1 MRYGRSMDR
10 RKTMSFVHLHVHSMY
25 SLLEA
30 SCPPKKLAAK
40 AKEMGMPAVAITD
53 NGNLFGC
60 IEFYHACQ
68 ANGIKP
74 IIGLDVYISP
84 KGHTVKGEDKEAAK
98 MPNRRLVLLAKNYE
112 GYQNLCKIASV
123 GFQDG
128 FYYKPR
134 VDYDILR
141 ENSKNLIALTGDLRG
156 EVPFQ
161 YLDNGKEA
169 AYEKINLLKDIYGE
183 ELYLEICRPGV
194 SDYATANDFLIEASR
209 ETGVP
214 LVASNNVHYM
224 YSDESLAQEVLVCVG
239 TNKTL
244 QDESR
249 YRLGSDQ
256 FYFKSPDEMAALFSD
271 LPEAIENTLKIA
283 DKIDIQF
290 KLEDDDGKRI
300 YHLPQFPTD
309 GGISMK
315 EQIRKDSLAGL
326 EERFVEAADRDE
338 AVPEDKKSVYFE
350 RMDFELG
357 IIDGMGFNDYFLIVK
372 DFIQWAKKH
381 DIPVGPGRGS
391 GAGSLVA
398 YALKIT
404 DLDPIPN
411 GLIFERFLNPERI
424 SMPDFDIDFC
434 QERRQEVIR
443 YVTEKYGVESVS
455 QIITF
460 GKLQARA
467 AVRDVGRVLGM
478 TFAEVDVVAKLIPE
492 KLGIKLGEA
501 IEEEP
506 RLREAMEMDPKINT
520 LMELALKVEG
530 LTRHASIHAAGVIIS
545 DRPLVEYAGLY
556 KGAADENVVQY
567 DMGSSESIGLIKF
580 DFLGLKTL
588 TLIYDALRLVKQNR
602 GKSFT
607 PNDISLKDPGIYE
620 VMCAGDT
627 PGVFQFEGGG
637 ITEFIKKSLPN
648 SFADIT
654 AITSL
659 YRPGPM
665 QFLDEYNGR
674 KHGKIKITYLFEEL
688 EPILSETYGIIVY
701 QEHVQLIAAK
711 IANYS
716 LGEADMLR
724 RAMGKKKPEEMAK
737 QKTRFLAGARENGF
751 DEKKAEE
758 LFEQMAQ
765 FAQYGFNKSH
775 AAAYCVITAQTAWL
789 KRYFPV
795 EFFAA
800 TLSTEMSNTD
810 KVVQY
815 VKDARDHG
823 IEVRAPHVNYS
834 LRKFN
839 VNEESI
845 FFGLGAIKGVGDSAV
860 EAIIE
865 AREAKEDKKFDSLED
880 FFDSIDL
887 RRVNKKVIEC
897 LIKAGAL
904 DDFGATRSQLTAG
917 YNRFVE
923 RADTKRKEREIGQT
937 NLFDMAPDQGEDI
950 QLPDVEDWTKTQRLA
965 GEKEVLGFFLSD
977 HPLNG
982 YEGILKPFVTGPIS
996 MVDQIEKKQK
1006 VVFGGLVAG
1015 YREFITKKGTRMA
1028 FGVLEDLSANLELI
1042 IFPDVFAKVEETLK
1056 LEKPV
1061 LVTGTFERDDRGEK
1075 ILVEK
1080 LEAFDDK
1087 LKSSKKLLFRMDLEM
1102 LDKMDA
1108 LKTLI
1113 ESHSGETTVGFQVG
1127 IPDLKKEVYLDAV
1140 GIGVKISNDFFEDI
1154 YKLCGR
1160 TDFISLQ

>member
-1 MRYGRSMDR
+1 
-10 RKTMSFVHLHVHSMY
+10 MSFVHLHVHSMY

-40 AKEMGMPAVAITD
+40 AKEMGMPAIAITD
-53 NGNLFGC
+53 NGNLFGS
-60 IEFYHACQ
+60 IELYHAC
-68 ANGIKP
+68 NKEGIKP
-74 IIGLDVYISP
+74 IIGLDAYIAP
-84 KGHTVKGEDKEAAK
+84 KSRLVKGEDREAAK
-98 MPNRRLVLLAKNYE
+98 MPNRRIVLLAKNYE
-112 GYQNLCKIASV
+112 GYQALCKISST
-123 GFQDG
+123 GFQEG

-134 VDYDILR
+134 IDYEVLE
-141 ENSKNLIALTGDLRG
+141 ENKDNLIVLSGGPRGDVPFTFTEHGKEEALKKVEYYKNLYGDN
-156 EVPFQ
+156 F
-161 YLDNGKEA
+161 
-169 AYEKINLLKDIYGE
+169 
-183 ELYLEICRPGV
+183 YLEICRPGV
-194 SDYATANDFLIEASR
+194 SEYRAINEFLIEASK
-209 ETGVP
+209 ELGVK
-214 LVASNNVHYM
+214 LVATNNVHYM
-224 YSDESLAQEVLVCVG
+224 QSDDSLAQEVLICVG

-244 QDESR
+244 QDEAR
-249 YRLGSDQ
+249 FRLGSDQ
-256 FYFKSPDEMAALFSD
+256 FYLKSPEEMTKLFED
-271 LPEAIENTLKIA
+271 IPEAISNTLEIA
-283 DKIDIQF
+283 DKINIEF
-290 KLEDDDGKRI
+290 KLEHDDGRRI

-309 GGISMK
+309 DGVSMK
-315 EQIRKDSLAGL
+315 EQIRKDSLEGL
-326 EERFVEAADRDE
+326 ELRFNEAKARDE
-338 AVPEDKKSVYFE
+338 EVKEEDKPTYFE
-350 RMDFELG
+350 RLDYELG
-357 IIDGMGFNDYFLIVK
+357 VIDKMGFNDYFLIVK
-372 DFIQWAKKH
+372 DFIQWAKDH

-398 YALKIT
+398 YVLKIT
-404 DLDPIPN
+404 DLDPIPHS
-411 GLIFERFLNPERI
+411 LIFERFLNPERI

-434 QERRQEVIR
+434 QERRQQVIR
-443 YVTEKYGVESVS
+443 YVTEKYGEESVS

-478 TFAEVDVVAKLIPE
+478 TFSEVDVVAKLIPDR
-492 KLGIKLGEA
+492 LGIKLGEA

-506 RLREAMEMDPKINT
+506 RMREAMEMDPKINT

-545 DRPLVEYAGLY
+545 DKPLVEYAGLY

-588 TLIYDALRLVKQNR
+588 TLIFEALRLVKQNR
-602 GKSFT
+602 NKSYT
-607 PNDISLKDPGIYE
+607 PEEISLSDPGIYE
-620 VMCAGDT
+620 IMCAGDT

-637 ITEFIKKSLPN
+637 ITEFIKRAKPTN
-648 SFADIT
+648 FADIT
-654 AITSL
+654 AITAL

-674 KHGKIKITYLFEEL
+674 KHGKIEIKYLFPEL

-737 QKTRFLAGARENGF
+737 QKKRFLAGAKENDF
-751 DEKKAEE
+751 DLAKAEE

-775 AAAYCVITAQTAWL
+775 AAAYCVISAQTAWL
-789 KRYFPV
+789 KRYYPV
-795 EFFAA
+795 EFFAS

-815 VKDARDHG
+815 VKDARDHD

-839 VNEESI
+839 VKDDTI

-860 EAIIE
+860 DAIIE
-865 AREAKEDKKFDSLED
+865 AREAKENKSFESLED
-880 FFDSIDL
+880 FFDNIDL

-897 LIKAGAL
+897 LIKSGAL
-904 DDFGATRSQLTAG
+904 DGFDATRAQLMAG
-917 YNRFVE
+917 YTRFME
-923 RADTKRKEREIGQT
+923 RADTKKKEREIGQT
-937 NLFDMAPDQGEDI
+937 NLFDLDPEQAEDV
-950 QLPDVEDWTKTQRLA
+950 QLPDIEEWSKSQMLG
-965 GEKEVLGFFLSD
+965 GEKEVLGFYLSD

-982 YEGILKPFVTGPIS
+982 YEGILRPFVTGPIS
-996 MVDQIEKKQK
+996 DLENIEKKQK
-1006 VVFGGLVAG
+1006 VVVGGLVAG

-1028 FGVLEDLSANLELI
+1028 FGQMEDLSGSVELI

-1061 LVTGTFERDDRGEK
+1061 LVSGTFERDDRGEK
-1075 ILVEK
+1075 ILVET
-1080 LEAFDDK
+1080 LSAFDDK
-1087 LKSSKKLLFRMDLEM
+1087 LKSSKRLLLE
-1102 LDKMDA
+1102 LDEPMIEKMES
-1108 LKTLI
+1108 LKSLL
-1113 ESHSGETTVGFQVG
+1113 EKHHGETSVAFQVG
-1127 IPDLKKEVYLDAV
+1127 IDDLGKNVMLDAV
-1140 GIGVKISNDFFEDI
+1140 GLGVQISNDLFEDI

-1160 TDFISLQ
+1160 TDFLSLH

>member
-1 MRYGRSMDR
+1 
-10 RKTMSFVHLHVHSMY
+10 MY

-40 AKEMGMPAVAITD
+40 AAEMGMPAVAITD

-60 IEFYHACQ
+60 IELYHACQ
-68 ANGIKP
+68 KEGVKP
-74 IIGLDVYISP
+74 IIGLDAYIAP
-84 KGHTVKGEDKEAAK
+84 KSRLVKGEDREAAK
-98 MPNRRLVLLAKNYE
+98 MPNRRIVLLAKNYE
-112 GYQNLCKIASV
+112 GYQNLCKISST
-123 GFQDG
+123 GFQEG

-134 VDYDILR
+134 IDYEVL
-141 ENSKNLIALTGDLRG
+141 EANKENLIALSGGPRGD
-156 EVPFQ
+156 VPFTFFEH
-161 YLDNGKEA
+161 GEEA
-169 AYEKINLLKDIYGE
+169 AIEKIKYYQSLYGE
-183 ELYLEICRPGV
+183 DFYLEVCRPGV
-194 SDYATANDFLIEASR
+194 NEYRSLNEFLIKAS
-209 ETGVP
+209 EITGAK
-214 LVASNNVHYM
+214 LVATNNVHYM
-224 YSDESLAQEVLVCVG
+224 LADDSLAQEVLICVG

-249 YRLGSDQ
+249 FRLGSDQ
-256 FYFKSPDEMAALFSD
+256 FYFKSPDEMKALFSD
-271 LPEAIENTLKIA
+271 IPEAIENTLAIA
-283 DKIDIQF
+283 DKIDIHF
-290 KLEDDDGKRI
+290 KLEDDEGRRI
-300 YHLPQFPTD
+300 YHLPQYPTED
-309 GGISMK
+309 GVSMK
-315 EQIRKDSLAGL
+315 EQIRKDSLEGL
-326 EERFVEAADRDE
+326 EIRFQEAKARGE
-338 AVPEDKKSVYFE
+338 EVPEDKKPIYFE
-350 RMDFELG
+350 RLDYELG
-357 IIDGMGFNDYFLIVK
+357 VIDGMGFNDYFLIVK
-372 DFIQWAKKH
+372 DFIQWGKDH

-398 YALKIT
+398 YVLKIT
-404 DLDPIPN
+404 DLDPIPHS
-411 GLIFERFLNPERI
+411 LIFERFLNPERI

-443 YVTEKYGVESVS
+443 YVTEKYGEESVS

-478 TFAEVDVVAKLIPE
+478 TFSEVDVVAKLIPD

-506 RLREAMEMDPKINT
+506 RLREMMEMDPKINT

-545 DRPLVEYAGLY
+545 DKPLVEYAGLY

-588 TLIYDALRLVKQNR
+588 TLIYEALRLVKLNR
-602 GKSFT
+602 NKHYT
-607 PNDISLKDPGIYE
+607 PNDISLSDPGIYE
-620 VMCAGDT
+620 IMCAGDT

-637 ITEFIKKSLPN
+637 ITEFIKKAKPN

-654 AITSL
+654 AITAL

-674 KHGKIKITYLFEEL
+674 KHGKIEIKYLFPEL

-737 QKTRFLAGARENGF
+737 QKTRFLAGAKENGF
-751 DEKKAEE
+751 DIKKAEE

-775 AAAYCVITAQTAWL
+775 AAAYCVISAQTAWL

-823 IEVRAPHVNYS
+823 IEVRAPHVNVS

-839 VNEESI
+839 VKEDTI

-865 AREAKEDKKFDSLED
+865 ARESKENKSFESLED

-904 DDFGATRSQLTAG
+904 DGFDASRSQLMAG
-917 YNRFVE
+917 YTRFME
-923 RADTKRKEREIGQT
+923 RADTKRKEREMGQT
-937 NLFDMAPDQGEDI
+937 NLFDLDPEQAQEV
-950 QLPDVEDWTKTQRLA
+950 QLPDIEDWSKTQTL
-965 GEKEVLGFFLSD
+965 GNEKEVLGFYLSD

-982 YEGILKPFVTGPIS
+982 YEGILRPFVTGS
-996 MVDQIEKKQK
+996 VASLSEIEKKQK
-1006 VVFGGLVAG
+1006 VVVGGLVAS

-1028 FGVLEDLSANLELI
+1028 FGVLEDLTGSTELI

-1080 LEAFDDK
+1080 LESFDAK
-1087 LKSSKKLLFRMDLEM
+1087 LKTSKKLTMNVNDEM
-1102 LDKMDA
+1102 MDKMDSLKA
-1108 LKTLI
+1108 LLEKHHGDTSVAFQIGI
-1113 ESHSGETTVGFQVG
+1113 E
-1127 IPDLKKEVYLDAV
+1127 DLKKDVYLDVV
-1140 GIGVKISNDFFEDI
+1140 GLGVNISNDLFEDI

-1160 TDFISLQ
+1160 TDFLSLH

>member
-1 MRYGRSMDR
+1 
-10 RKTMSFVHLHVHSMY
+10 MSFVHLHVHSMY

-60 IEFYHACQ
+60 IELYHACQ
-68 ANGIKP
+68 REGVKP
-74 IIGLDVYISP
+74 IIGLDAYIAP
-84 KGHTVKGEDKEAAK
+84 KSRLVKGEDREAAK
-98 MPNRRLVLLAKNYE
+98 MPNRRIVLLAKNYE
-112 GYQNLCKIASV
+112 GYQNLCKISST
-123 GFQDG
+123 GFQEG

-134 VDYDILR
+134 IDYEVLEQNKD
-141 ENSKNLIALTGDLRG
+141 NLIALSGGPRGD
-156 EVPFQ
+156 VPFTFFEH
-161 YLDNGKEA
+161 GEEA
-169 AYEKINLLKDIYGE
+169 ALEKIRYYQSLYGE
-183 ELYLEICRPGV
+183 DFYLEVCRPGV
-194 SDYATANDFLIEASR
+194 SQYRTLNEFLVKAS
-209 ETGVP
+209 EITGAK
-214 LVASNNVHYM
+214 LVATNNVHYM
-224 YSDESLAQEVLVCVG
+224 LSDDSLAQEVLICVG

-256 FYFKSPDEMAALFSD
+256 FYFKSPEEMKALFSD
-271 LPEAIENTLKIA
+271 IPEAIDNTLAIA
-283 DKIDIQF
+283 DKIDIHF
-290 KLEDDDGKRI
+290 KLEDEEGRRI
-300 YHLPQFPTD
+300 YHLPQYPTED
-309 GGISMK
+309 GVSMK
-315 EQIRKDSLAGL
+315 EQIRKDSLEGL
-326 EERFVEAADRDE
+326 EIRFQEAKARGE
-338 AVPEDKKSVYFE
+338 EVPEEKKPVYFE
-350 RMDFELG
+350 RLDYELG
-357 IIDGMGFNDYFLIVK
+357 VIDGMGFNDYFLIVK
-372 DFIQWAKKH
+372 DFIQWGKDH

-398 YALKIT
+398 YVLKIT
-404 DLDPIPN
+404 DLDPIPHS
-411 GLIFERFLNPERI
+411 LIFERFLNPERI

-443 YVTEKYGVESVS
+443 YVTEKYGEESVS

-478 TFAEVDVVAKLIPE
+478 TFAEVDVVAKLIPD

-501 IEEEP
+501 IEEEA
-506 RLREAMEMDPKINT
+506 RLREMMEMDPKINT

-545 DRPLVEYAGLY
+545 DKPLVEYAGLY

-588 TLIYDALRLVKQNR
+588 TLIYEALRLVKANR
-602 GKSFT
+602 NKRYT
-607 PNDISLKDPGIYE
+607 PNDISLSDPGIYE
-620 VMCAGDT
+620 IMCAGDT

-637 ITEFIKKSLPN
+637 ITEFIKKARPN

-654 AITSL
+654 AITAL

-674 KHGKIKITYLFEEL
+674 KHGKIEIKYLFPEL

-737 QKTRFLAGARENGF
+737 QKTRFLAGAKENGF
-751 DEKKAEE
+751 DTKKAEE

-775 AAAYCVITAQTAWL
+775 AAAYCVISAQTAWL
-789 KRYFPV
+789 KRYYPV

-823 IEVRAPHVNYS
+823 IEVRAPHVNVS

-839 VNEESI
+839 VKEDTI

-865 AREAKEDKKFDSLED
+865 ARESKEAKSFENLED

-904 DDFGATRSQLTAG
+904 DGFDATRSQLMAG
-917 YNRFVE
+917 YTRFME

-937 NLFDMAPDQGEDI
+937 NLFDMDPEQAEEV
-950 QLPDVEDWTKTQRLA
+950 QLPQIEDWSKTQML
-965 GEKEVLGFFLSD
+965 GSEKEVLGFYLSD

-982 YEGILKPFVTGPIS
+982 YEGILRPFVTGS
-996 MVDQIEKKQK
+996 VGSLSEIEKKQK
-1006 VVFGGLVAG
+1006 VVVGGLVAS

-1028 FGVLEDLSANLELI
+1028 FGVLEDLTGSTELI

-1061 LVTGTFERDDRGEK
+1061 LVTGSFERDDRGEK

-1080 LEAFDDK
+1080 LESFDAK
-1087 LKSSKKLLFRMDLEM
+1087 LKTSKKLTMNVDDAMMEKMESLKALLEKHHG
-1102 LDKMDA
+1102 DTSVA
-1108 LKTLI
+1108 FQIGI
-1113 ESHSGETTVGFQVG
+1113 E
-1127 IPDLKKEVYLDAV
+1127 DLKKDVYLDV
-1140 GIGVKISNDFFEDI
+1140 LGLGVNISNDLFEDI

-1160 TDFISLQ
+1160 TDFLSLH

>member
-1 MRYGRSMDR
+1 
-10 RKTMSFVHLHVHSMY
+10 MSFVHLHVHSMY

-30 SCPPKKLAAK
+30 SCPPKKMAAK
-40 AKEMGMPAVAITD
+40 AKEHGSPAIAITD
-53 NGNLFGC
+53 NGNMFGA

-68 ANGIKP
+68 AQGVKAL
-74 IIGLDVYISP
+74 IGMDAYLAP
-84 KGHTVKGEDKEAAK
+84 KSRWVKGEDKEAIK
-98 MPNRRLVLLAKNYE
+98 MPNRRLVLLATSYR
-112 GYQNLCKIASV
+112 GYQNLCQISSV
-123 GFQDG
+123 GYQEG

-134 VDYDILR
+134 IDYEILR
-141 ENSKNLIALTGDLRG
+141 QYSQDLIALSGDLRG
-156 EVPFQ
+156 EVAYQFTEH
-161 YLDNGKEA
+161 GEAA
-169 AYEKINLLKDIYGE
+169 AYEKIGLLQDIFGDNF
-183 ELYLEICRPGV
+183 YLEICRPGLASYERV
-194 SDYATANDFLIEASR
+194 NEFLIAAS
-209 ETGVP
+209 EKMSVP
-214 LVASNNVHYM
+214 LVATNNVHYL

-239 TNKTL
+239 SNKTL

-249 YRLGSDQ
+249 FRLGSDQ
-256 FYFKSPDEMAALFSD
+256 FYLKTPEEMTQLFAD
-271 LPEAIENTLKIA
+271 LPEAIANTLKIA
-283 DKIDIQF
+283 EQVNIEF
-290 KLEDDDGKRI
+290 PLEDSDGKRI
-300 YHLPQFPTD
+300 YHLPQFPTE
-309 GGISMK
+309 GGLSMR

-326 EERFVEAADRDE
+326 QERFVEAEERGEPVAEEKR
-338 AVPEDKKSVYFE
+338 PEYFT
-350 RMDFELG
+350 RLDFELD
-357 IIDGMGFNDYFLIVK
+357 IIDRMGFNDYFLIVK
-372 DFIQWAKKH
+372 DFIQWAKKQ

-398 YALKIT
+398 YALQIT
-404 DLDPIPN
+404 DLDPIPHS
-411 GLIFERFLNPERI
+411 LIFERFLNPERI

-443 YVTEKYGVESVS
+443 YVTEKYGQESVS

-478 TFAEVDVVAKLIPE
+478 SFAEVDVVAKWIPE
-492 KLGIKLGEA
+492 RLGIKLAEA
-501 IEEEP
+501 IDEEP

-545 DRPLVEYAGLY
+545 DRPLVEYAALY

-602 GKSFT
+602 GKTFT
-607 PNDISLKDPGIYE
+607 PKDISLSDPGIYE

-627 PGVFQFEGGG
+627 PGIFQFEGGG

-674 KHGKIKITYLFEEL
+674 KHGKIEISYLFPEL

-737 QKTRFLAGARENGF
+737 QKSRFLAGAKENGY
-751 DEKKAEE
+751 DLKKAED

-815 VKDARDHG
+815 VKDAREHG

-839 VNEESI
+839 VKGDSI
-845 FFGLGAIKGVGDSAV
+845 FFGLGAIKGVGDAAVDAIV
-860 EAIIE
+860 EA
-865 AREAKEDKKFDSLED
+865 RQSLPSGSFSSLAE
-880 FFDSIDL
+880 FFEQIDL

-904 DDFGATRSQLTAG
+904 DGFGATRAQLMAG
-917 YNRFVE
+917 YNRFME
-923 RADTKRKEREIGQT
+923 RADGKRKEAELGQT
-937 NLFDMAPDQGEDI
+937 NLFDSLQDESQDL
-950 QLPDVEDWTKTQRLA
+950 QLPEVEDWSKSQRLA

-982 YEGILKPFVTGPIS
+982 YQGILKPFVSGEIQ
-996 MVDQIEKKQK
+996 MLDQAEKKQK
-1006 VVFGGLVAG
+1006 LSLGGLISS

-1028 FGVLEDLSANLELI
+1028 FAVLEDLTGSTELV
-1042 IFPDVFAKVEETLK
+1042 IFPDVYAKVEALLK
-1056 LEKPV
+1056 SEQPV
-1061 LVTGTFERDDRGEK
+1061 LVSGSFERDDRGQK
-1075 ILVEK
+1075 ILVEN
-1080 LEAFDDK
+1080 LQSLDER
-1087 LKSSKKLLFRMDLEM
+1087 LKSSRKLLISLRPEM
-1102 LDKMDA
+1102 LERMEA
-1108 LKTLI
+1108 LRSLV
-1113 ESHSGETTVGFQVG
+1113 ERYSGETAVGFQVQLPELG
-1127 IPDLKKEVYLDAV
+1127 KEVYLDAV
-1140 GIGVKISNDFFEDI
+1140 GMGVSISNDFFEEV
-1154 YKLCGR
+1154 YKLCGS
-1160 TDFISLQ
+1160 TEYFSLQ